1 MEKRITLRIPIEL
14 DNLIHKEKTKRKI
27 SKNTLIVEACTAFIS
42 DEEKRR
48 QK

>member
-14 DNLIHKEKTKRKI
+14 DNLIQKEKIKRGI

-42 DEEKRR
+42 DIEKRR
-48 QK
+48 EK

>member
-14 DNLIHKEKTKRKI
+14 DNLIQKEKIKRGI
-27 SKNTLIVEACTAFIS
+27 SKNTLIVEACAAFIS
-42 DEEKRR
+42 DVEKRR